1 MLHVGDE
8 SGKAHKS
15 FSELQLLGICLDMF
29 IAGSETTNNASN
41 FMMLYLTRNPH
52 VQIRAREEIDR
63 VIGRNRLPKLSDR
76 PK

>member
-8 SGKAHKS
+8 SGKAHES

-29 IAGSETTNNASN
+29 IAGSETTNNCTN
-41 FMMLYLTRNPH
+41 FMMLHLTRNPH
-52 VQIRAREEIDR
+52 VQKRASDEIDR
-63 VIGRNRLPKLSDR
+63 VVGRNRLPKLSDR